1 MTRFGPENDTP
12 LAAEVEEED
21 TRDSLLER
29 WLARSPVS
37 QPRLRHSG
45 VPAPSS
51 PASESLG
58 DELADRWFKPTSRRE
73 PG

>member
-1 MTRFGPENDTP
+1 MSRSGPEKDTP

-21 TRDSLLER
+21 ARDSLFER

-37 QPRLRHSG
+37 QPRLRRSG
-45 VPAPSS
+45 VPAPA
-51 PASESLG
+51 PAASESLG
-58 DELADRWFKPTSRRE
+58 DELADRWFKRASRRE